1 MNTHNTTIHMYE
13 KNNGGITKYNNIYVW
28 QEQRRYCKIQQ
39 YTCMTRTTEVLQNTT
54 IYMYDK
60 NNGGI
65 IKYNNIYVWQEQYTC
80 MTRTTDVLQNT
91 TIYMYDKNN
100 IHVWQEQRRY
110 LNAKYKLVLMREI
123 CLNRTGA
130 ALHLYFIVWD
140 TLIVDDPTA
149 ISKRTVS
156 LLWFVYTCNIG

>member
-13 KNNGGITKYNNIYVW
+13 KNNEGITKYNNIHVW
-28 QEQRRYCKIQQ
+28 QEQRRYYKIQ
-39 YTCMTRTTEVLQNTT
+39 
-54 IYMYDK
+54 
-60 NNGGI
+60 
-65 IKYNNIYVWQEQYTC
+65 QYTC

-100 IHVWQEQRRY
+100 GGI
-110 LNAKYKLVLMREI
+110 LNAKYKLVLMREV

-130 ALHLYFIVWD
+130 ALHLYFIVWY

-149 ISKRTVS
+149 ISKSTVS